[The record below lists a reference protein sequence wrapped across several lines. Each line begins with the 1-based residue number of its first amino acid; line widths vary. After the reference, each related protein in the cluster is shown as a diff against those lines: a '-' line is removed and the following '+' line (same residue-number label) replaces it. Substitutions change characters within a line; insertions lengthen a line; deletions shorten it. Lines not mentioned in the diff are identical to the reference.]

1 MKIIYCAGEQA
12 RVVLDI
18 LTRASVE
25 DIVLLDDDETRH
37 GDVVRGHEV
46 LGGAAA
52 LDELDPETDAA
63 IAAFGRRPGVRLDIA
78 ATLEDRGFDFFSAVD
93 VEATVSE
100 TAVLGDGVMINAE
113 TYVGPGV
120 TVEDHTLV
128 DSLVNV
134 SHDVTIGEGAT
145 ITPHATLAGGVT
157 VGRNAYVGAG
167 ATVTDHVAVGDG
179 AVVGAGAVVL
189 DDIPAET
196 TVVGVPAEPVG

>member
-1 MKIIYCAGEQA
+1 MKLIYCAGEQA

-18 LTRASVE
+18 LARASV
-25 DIVLLDDDETRH
+25 DDVVLFDDDEARH

-46 LGGAAA
+46 LGGAPA

-63 IAAFGRRPGVRLDIA
+63 IVAFGRSPGVRLDIA
-78 ATLEDRGFDFFSAVD
+78 ATVADRGFDFFSAID
-93 VEATVSE
+93 PQATVSE
-100 TAVLGDGVMINAE
+100 TAVLGDGVMLNAE
-113 TYVGPGV
+113 TYIGPDV

-134 SHDVTIGEGAT
+134 SHDVTIEAGAT

-157 VGRNAYVGAG
+157 VGRDAYVGAG

-189 DDIPAET
+189 DDVPAGM
-196 TVVGVPAEPVG
+196 TVVGVPAEPVE